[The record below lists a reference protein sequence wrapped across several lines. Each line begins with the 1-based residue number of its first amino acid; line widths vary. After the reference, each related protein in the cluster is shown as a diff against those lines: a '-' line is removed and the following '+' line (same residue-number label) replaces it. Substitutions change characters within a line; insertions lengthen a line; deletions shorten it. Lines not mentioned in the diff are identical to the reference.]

1 MCVVGDR
8 EMCVCVSERRKERS
22 DKATQR
28 GRGTQDGET
37 EEEIERKKGKNKRWK
52 RRWKDV
58 GWGCG
63 GTG

>member
-1 MCVVGDR
+1 
-8 EMCVCVSERRKERS
+8 MCVCVSEWRKERS

-58 GWGCG
+58 GWGWG